1 MVAVLDIAY
10 VRFGV
15 PDLARMQGFLED
27 FGLQPVHRTATALY
41 SRGAGTAPFVHV
53 SEWSAEPATLGFGLY
68 AQSAD
73 DLAAIAKE
81 FGSPV
86 EASPEPGGG
95 SRVRLRDPAGFQVD
109 VIHGQ
114 VPVAAQPVRDP
125 IPLNPAVGRKRIGGT
140 VRTRPAPSTIVRLG
154 HVALLVRDYRASM
167 AFYERLGFRSSDSYY
182 AGERA
187 NLVAS
192 FMHCGL
198 GERYTDHHTVAV
210 ITSPDGGI
218 RFDHVAF
225 EVLDI
230 DDVMQGNA
238 HLASKGYEHAW
249 GVGRHIQGSQI
260 FDYWRDPFGH
270 KHEHWTDGDLVN
282 DTMPAGV
289 AAITNDELSQWAPAV
304 TPAFFR

>member
-1 MVAVLDIAY
+1 MVAVLDIAF

-15 PDLARMQGFLED
+15 PDLDRMQGFLED
-27 FGLQPVHRTATALY
+27 FGLHCVQRTATALY
-41 SRGAGTAPFVHV
+41 MRGAGTAPFVHV
-53 SEWSAEPATLGFGLY
+53 TEWSATPATLGFGLY
-68 AQSAD
+68 AQSAG
-73 DLAAIAKE
+73 DLARIAEE
-81 FGSPV
+81 FGCPV
-86 EASPEPGGG
+86 EPSPEPGGG

-114 VPVAAQPVRDP
+114 VPVAALPRRDP
-125 IPLNPAVGRKRIGGT
+125 TPLNPAVGRQRIGGT
-140 VRTRPAPSTIVRLG
+140 VRTRPAPSTIMRLG
-154 HVALLVRDYRASM
+154 HVALLVRDYRACV

-182 AGERA
+182 AGEA
-187 NLVAS
+187 SNLVAS

-210 ITSPDGGI
+210 ITSPDGGV

-230 DDVMQGNA
+230 DDVMQGHA
-238 HLASKGYEHAW
+238 HLLAKGHEHSW

-260 FDYWRDPFGH
+260 FDYWRDPFGQ

-282 DTMPAGV
+282 DATPAGV

-304 TPAFFR
+304 TQAFFR